1 MKGLILFSGDDKAF
15 KESGYLYPKN
25 LTEING
31 TPMIENVLKGFED
44 IIDSCDQLLLTM
56 RQNEIDKYHTS
67 QVARLLYPEAKIVS
81 VPNIAQGAAC
91 AVLLAAS
98 AIDND
103 EELVV
108 MNGDIIIEQQLM
120 PAIED
125 FRKRNLDGG
134 AITIESVHPRWSFVK
149 CDEDGYMIEAAEKRP
164 ISKNATVGIYYYKHG
179 KDYVEAAK
187 NMIRKDACVNG
198 IFYICPAFN
207 ELILMQKKLGIYM
220 IARTNYYSLAN
231 PAGVEAYLKHL
242 EDIK

>member
-31 TPMIENVLKGFED
+31 TPMIENVLKGFES
-44 IIDSCDQLLLTM
+44 IITM

-67 QVARLLYPEAKIVS
+67 QVARLLYPQAKIVS

-98 AIDND
+98 DIDND

-120 PAIED
+120 PAIDD

-149 CDEDGYMIEAAEKRP
+149 CDENGYMIEAAEKRP
-164 ISKNATVGIYYYKHG
+164 ISKNATVGIYYYRHG

-220 IARTNYYSLAN
+220 IDRHNYYSLAN
-231 PAGVEAYLKHL
+231 PVGVEAYLKHL
-242 EDIK
+242 EDSK

>member
-31 TPMIENVLKGFED
+31 TPMIENVLKGFGS
-44 IIDSCDQLLLTM
+44 IIENCDQLLLTM

-98 AIDND
+98 DIDND

-108 MNGDIIIEQQLM
+108 MNGDIIIEEMLM

-125 FRKRNLDGG
+125 FRKRDLDGG

-220 IARTNYYSLAN
+220 INRENNYSLAN
-231 PAGVEAYLKHL
+231 PDGVEAYLKHL
-242 EDIK
+242 EDMR